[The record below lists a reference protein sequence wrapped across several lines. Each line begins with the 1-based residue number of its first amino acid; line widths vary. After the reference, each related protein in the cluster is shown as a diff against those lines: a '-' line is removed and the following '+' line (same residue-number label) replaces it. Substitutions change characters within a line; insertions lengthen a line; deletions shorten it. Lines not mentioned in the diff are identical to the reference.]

1 MGNTSTHSAAWGARV
16 ATTSCLALR
25 PHGGRRQAAEPIRG
39 TCMDSHKASWR
50 VEINAQCAAASRAA
64 ITLAVQ

>member
-1 MGNTSTHSAAWGARV
+1 
-16 ATTSCLALR
+16 
-25 PHGGRRQAAEPIRG
+25 
-39 TCMDSHKASWR
+39 MDSHKASWR